1 MIVLYIFLAIVILLL
16 MVIIHEF
23 GHYLA
28 GKLLKF
34 KINEFSVG
42 FGPKLFSKKKKNGE
56 VFSLRLIPLGGYC
69 AFEGEEDTDEEPP
82 AQEPQQPF
90 EEMLRKD
97 SVEKSP
103 EVAPVDSVAAEA
115 AAEQPRSFI
124 HEKPWKRIIVL
135 LAGGVFNILSAVIF
149 SFFFILIV
157 GYGTP
162 RVQQLYYP
170 EGSETPYCALQ
181 VGDEILKVN
190 GKKIDIMHSFE
201 DLTANLTQDSTVTVT
216 VKRGGKIVDV
226 SLAVQTIQTGEQTY
240 TGFGFSSDRI
250 YNNKRVGDAFLYAV
264 PFTAKLSWTILG
276 SFFQL
281 ITGKLSLTQLTG
293 PVGTVTMMADVARMN
308 WRNIF
313 VLLPLIA
320 ANLGLFNL
328 LPIPAL
334 DGSKVVFTLIEWIR
348 KKPVNRKVENYIH
361 VVGLFVLLAFV
372 VIVDIVGM
380 ILRA

>member
-1 MIVLYIFLAIVILLL
+1 

-42 FGPKLFSKKKKNGE
+42 FGPKLLSKKKKNGE

-69 AFEGEEDTDEEPP
+69 AFEGEEDTDEEPSEQAP
-82 AQEPQQPF
+82 TAPF
-90 EEMLRKD
+90 EEVRAEGEENQLAKAQT
-97 SVEKSP
+97 P
-103 EVAPVDSVAAEA
+103 AAETK
-115 AAEQPRSFI
+115 SFI

-149 SFFFILIV
+149 AFFFILIV

-170 EGSETPYCALQ
+170 EGSNTPYCALQ
-181 VGDEILKVN
+181 VNDEILKVD
-190 GKKIDIMHSFE
+190 GKKINIMHSFE
-201 DLTANLTQDSTVTVT
+201 ERTANLSHNDSVTVT
-216 VKRGGKIVDV
+216 VRRSGAIVEV
-226 SLAVQTIQTGEQTY
+226 PLTVQTIQTGETAY
-240 TGFGFSSDRI
+240 TGFGFSSTRI
-250 YNNKRVGDAFLYAV
+250 YHNKKVGDAFLYAV

-281 ITGKLSLTQLTG
+281 ITGRLSLTQLTG
-293 PVGTVTMMADVARMN
+293 PVGTVSMMAEVTRMD

-348 KKPVNRKVENYIH
+348 KKPINRKIENYIH
-361 VVGLFVLLAFV
+361 VVGLFILFAFV
-372 VIVDIVGM
+372 IVVDIMGL
-380 ILRA
+380 ILRR

>member
-1 MIVLYIFLAIVILLL
+1 MIVLYIFLAIVILLV

-69 AFEGEEDTDEEPP
+69 AFEGEEDTDEEPSE
-82 AQEPQQPF
+82 EPQVPF
-90 EEMLRKD
+90 EEVRG
-97 SVEKSP
+97 ETEEGTP
-103 EVAPVDSVAAEA
+103 TPAPVQEA
-115 AAEQPRSFI
+115 IEESGNTEPPRSFI

-149 SFFFILIV
+149 SFLFILIV

-170 EGSETPYCALQ
+170 EGSDSPYCALQ
-181 VGDEILKVN
+181 INDEILKVN
-190 GKKIDIMHSFE
+190 GKKISIMHSFE
-201 DLTANLTQDSTVTVT
+201 ELTADLRLNDAVTVT
-216 VKRGGKIVDV
+216 VRRDGKVLDV
-226 SLAVQTIQTGEQTY
+226 PLTVQTIQTEEQTY
-240 TGFGFSSDRI
+240 TGFGFSSSRV
-250 YNNKRVGDAFLYAV
+250 YHNKRAGDAFLYAV

-281 ITGKLSLTQLTG
+281 ITGKLALTQLTG
-293 PVGTVTMMADVARMN
+293 PVGTVSMMADVARMD

-348 KKPVNRKVENYIH
+348 KKPINRKIENYIH
-361 VVGLFVLLAFV
+361 VVGLFVLFAFV
-372 VIVDIVGM
+372 IIVDIVGL
-380 ILRA
+380 ILRT